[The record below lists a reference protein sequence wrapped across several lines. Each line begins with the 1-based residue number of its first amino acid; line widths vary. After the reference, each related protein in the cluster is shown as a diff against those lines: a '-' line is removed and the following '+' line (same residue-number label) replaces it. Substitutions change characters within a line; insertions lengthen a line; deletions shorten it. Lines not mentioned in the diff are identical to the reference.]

1 MVATL
6 FPYHNAP
13 SSSGSLVT
21 TNKPNNKEHFHSGD
35 ILSLYTLVKTKFKK
49 KKKNL
54 RKAVYVSD
62 VLPYTVSELH

>member
-49 KKKNL
+49 KKK
-54 RKAVYVSD
+54 
-62 VLPYTVSELH
+62 T